1 MFIIIP
7 KVTTRKIAILENT
20 FRLMKTKILH
30 TKTGVSGMEAELR
43 EKFIA
48 VNIYIKKE

>member
-1 MFIIIP
+1 MLLDEWKQKHHIP
-7 KVTTRKIAILENT
+7 KLE
-20 FRLMKTKILH
+20 L
-30 TKTGVSGMEAELR
+30 SGMKAVLK